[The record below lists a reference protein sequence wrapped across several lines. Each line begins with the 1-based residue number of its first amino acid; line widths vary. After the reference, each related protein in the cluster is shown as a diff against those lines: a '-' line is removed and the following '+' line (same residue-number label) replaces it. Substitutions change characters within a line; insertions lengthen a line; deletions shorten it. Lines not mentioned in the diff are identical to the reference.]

1 MSRLLTRAVRLLKLG
16 AVVGT
21 AVGVGRLIMRR
32 RRKPDA
38 GEATWPTIAETA
50 AQNGQPLDGQ
60 PDDGADRDEGAGE
73 ADSSAD
79 AGAADEDE
87 DDHKS

>member
-32 RRKPDA
+32 RRKPDE

-50 AQNGQPLDGQ
+50 AQNGQPG
-60 PDDGADRDEGAGE
+60 DGADRDEGAGE

-79 AGAADEDE
+79 AGAADENE